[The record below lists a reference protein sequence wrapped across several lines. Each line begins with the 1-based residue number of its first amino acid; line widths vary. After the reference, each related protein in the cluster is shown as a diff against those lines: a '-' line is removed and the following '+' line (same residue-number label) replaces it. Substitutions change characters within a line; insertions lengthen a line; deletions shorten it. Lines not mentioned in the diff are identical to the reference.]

1 MTEPTDGGRSADAGA
16 PKVRGAVASSL
27 LAHGVGM
34 VSNLAA
40 VPLFLRAF
48 GQELYG
54 FWGAILALTS
64 YLSLLNLGIAQT
76 VSSRTAVL
84 TATNDLDEAARTVW
98 YGFRRFSRAVL
109 LALGPICVAA
119 WLVPWAQLFGIHSTP
134 PQTLKWAAVLVGA
147 TFLIQL
153 PLGVPRAALVGAGGV
168 VPDRLIN
175 IAAGLARL
183 GVAWIVA
190 SLALSLPTTVVVLFA
205 VTAVSAGVTMA
216 VLHGRV
222 PSIWRRRGGEPPRDV
237 GEFTRSSSHYL
248 LLQVAGAL
256 VWSTDAFL
264 AGVLVD
270 ARAAAQVSVAWR
282 VASAVLPLGQL
293 VGPAISPALVRSW
306 AQGRKEEANG
316 LASAAT
322 QLAVG
327 VTAATALSMMFAA
340 GPLFAWWVG
349 REVYVGDAP
358 WGAYCVLITVQ
369 ALLAIPDSFVMLAGR
384 HQRYAR
390 WTLVEAGA
398 KVALTL
404 LLVRWLGLLGFPLAT
419 LLARVPTVYV
429 LLHETAHAFGIT
441 VSRWTFA
448 QLRPTLLA
456 APAFLPAAL
465 PLAAPRLHTTAWA
478 LGTVAVSLSIF
489 TAVFWRFGLDRDV
502 KTRLLRAF
510 RLRA

>member
-1 MTEPTDGGRSADAGA
+1 MTRPSDDGRPAGDAA
-16 PKVRGAVASSL
+16 PRVRGAIASSI

-48 GQELYG
+48 GPELYG
-54 FWGAILALTS
+54 FWGAILGLTS

-98 YGFRRFSRAVL
+98 YGFRRFARAVL
-109 LALGPICVAA
+109 LAVGPVCVAA
-119 WLVPWAQLFGIHSTP
+119 WLVPWARLFGIQSSP
-134 PQTLKWAAVLVGA
+134 EWTLKLAAVLVAA

-168 VPDRLIN
+168 VPDRFIN
-175 IAAGLARL
+175 IAGGIARL
-183 GVAWIVA
+183 GVAWLVMA
-190 SLALSLPTTVVVLFA
+190 LAVSLPTTVGLLFL
-205 VTAVSAGVTMA
+205 VTAGAAAATTW

-222 PSIWRRRGGEPPRDV
+222 PSIWQRRGLEPPRDV
-237 GEFTRSSSHYL
+237 SGFTRSSSHYL

-264 AGVLVD
+264 AGVLLD
-270 ARAAAQVSVAWR
+270 AHAAAKISVAWR

-293 VGPAISPALVRSW
+293 VGPAISPTLVRSW
-306 AQGRKEEANG
+306 AQGRREESNA

-327 VTAATALSMMFAA
+327 VTAATALSLVFAA
-340 GPLFAWWVG
+340 APLFSWWVG
-349 REVYVGDAP
+349 RDVYVGDTP
-358 WGAYCVLITVQ
+358 WTAYCVLITLQ
-369 ALLAIPDSFVMLAGR
+369 ALLAIPDAFVMLAGR
-384 HQRYAR
+384 HERYAR
-390 WTLVEAGA
+390 WALVEAPV
-398 KVALTL
+398 KLVLTVV
-404 LLVRWLGLLGFPLAT
+404 LVRWLGLLGFPLAT
-419 LLARVPTVYV
+419 LLARTPTVYV
-429 LLHETAHAFGIT
+429 LLRETAHAFGVT
-441 VSRWTFA
+441 VSRWTLA

-456 APAFLPAAL
+456 APAFLLAAL
-465 PLAAPRLHTTAWA
+465 PYAAPA
-478 LGTVAVSLSIF
+478 LRSTSATLAMVAASLTVFALL
-489 TAVFWRFGLDRDV
+489 FWRLGLDREV
-502 KTRLLRAF
+502 RSRLVQAL

>member
-1 MTEPTDGGRSADAGA
+1 M
-16 PKVRGAVASSL
+16 L
-27 LAHGVGM
+27 
-34 VSNLAA
+34 SNLAA

-84 TATNDLDEAARTVW
+84 TATNELDEAARTVW
-98 YGFRRFSRAVL
+98 YGFRRFTRAVL
-109 LALGPICVAA
+109 LALGPVCIAA
-119 WLVPWAQLFGIHSTP
+119 WVVPWARLFGIHSAP
-134 PQTLKWAAVLVGA
+134 EQTLRWTAVLVGA
-147 TFLIQL
+147 TFLFQL
-153 PLGVPRAALVGAGGV
+153 PLGVPRAALVGAGAV

-183 GVAWIVA
+183 GVAWLVVA
-190 SLALSLPTTVVVLFA
+190 LALSLPTTVVVLFA
-205 VTAVSAGVTMA
+205 VTASAAGVTMA

-222 PSIWRRRGGEPPRDV
+222 PGIWQRRGAAQPRDV
-237 GEFTRSSSHYL
+237 AGFTRSSSHYL
-248 LLQVAGAL
+248 LLQIAGAV

-306 AQGRKEEANG
+306 AQGHKDEANA

-327 VTAATALSMMFAA
+327 VTAATALSMVFAA
-340 GPLFAWWVG
+340 GPLFSWWVG

-358 WGAYCVLITVQ
+358 WGAYCVLITLQ

-384 HQRYAR
+384 HHSYAR
-390 WTLVEAGA
+390 WTLVEAGV
-398 KVALTL
+398 KVALTV

-419 LLARVPTVYV
+419 LLARLPTVYV
-429 LLHETAHAFGIT
+429 LLRETAHAFGFT
-441 VSRWTFA
+441 VSQWTFA

-456 APAFLPAAL
+456 APAFAPAAL
-465 PLAAPRLHTTAWA
+465 PFVGSGVRSTTWTLAA
-478 LGTVAVSLSIF
+478 VAASLSLF
-489 TAVFWRFGLDRDV
+489 AAVFWRFGLDGDV
-502 KTRLLRAF
+502 RHRLLRAVRF
-510 RLRA
+510 RA